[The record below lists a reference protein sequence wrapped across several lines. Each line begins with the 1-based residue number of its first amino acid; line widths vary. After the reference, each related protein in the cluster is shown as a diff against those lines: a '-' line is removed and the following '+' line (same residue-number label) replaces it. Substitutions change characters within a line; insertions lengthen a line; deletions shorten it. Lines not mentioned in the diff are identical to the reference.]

1 MAVKYLTLEIRV
13 ILLTL
18 FSVVLGS
25 YTMYNHS
32 PGRVPNRRQRMLK

>member
-18 FSVVLGS
+18 FSGVLGS
-25 YTMYNHS
+25 YAMYNPS
-32 PGRVPNRRQRMLK
+32 AGRVPNRLQRLLK

>member
-1 MAVKYLTLEIRV
+1 MAVKYLTSEIRV

-25 YTMYNHS
+25 YTMYS
-32 PGRVPNRRQRMLK
+32 QSAGRVLNRRQRMLK

>member
-1 MAVKYLTLEIRV
+1 MEVKYLTLEIRV

-25 YTMYNHS
+25 YTVYS
-32 PGRVPNRRQRMLK
+32 QSAGRVLNRRQRLMK